1 MLLPISMGRLRNFF
15 VLLMAALYS
24 PGAGIAAVAPVAQLP
39 TVTASVTPSPYA
51 LPLLLVSDQNEWKD
65 FGIQVNMK
73 IYPRG
78 EEQADRVVDNEWE
91 VGVMDPFYAI
101 KAGNEGDIAVVG
113 IAGNLVSQFYLLTR
127 KETRLPSMPQAVQV
141 LNGTEVLGPVPSAEH
156 FYLSHFLGKSI
167 DSLRPAASKT
177 QADPGGAF
185 LKGKGDFILLRS
197 PEAFSAIQQGF
208 PAWPDFRK
216 SETFLP
222 ACLVASAAYADT
234 RKTLVIRWLEGYSRG
249 IRMIQENPSKAAS
262 RLKAFYQ
269 ETLKIEVSQR
279 LLEMEIAAVFFN
291 EKKQEEAFRSSGGN
305 PSAVERF
312 AHLMSDY
319 QVRLKVLKSKK
330 DPGEYILGKI
340 CDQLAALRG
349 EAEAQ
354 FRKTRMT
361 IAQTEKEGIK
371 VEKLRQ
377 QMDEAH
383 GQMEEGRGCLTV
395 IGILSNLMR
404 SAEQARV
411 EAHRFKKFRLI
422 EIGVGGL
429 LLAYYAGYAVWRKK
443 KGKK

>member
-1 MLLPISMGRLRNFF
+1 
-15 VLLMAALYS
+15 
-24 PGAGIAAVAPVAQLP
+24 
-39 TVTASVTPSPYA
+39 
-51 LPLLLVSDQNEWKD
+51 
-65 FGIQVNMK
+65 
-73 IYPRG
+73 
-78 EEQADRVVDNEWE
+78 
-91 VGVMDPFYAI
+91 MDPFYAI

-113 IAGNLVSQFYLLTR
+113 LAGNLPSQFYLLTR
-127 KETRLPSMPQAVQV
+127 KEVRLPSMPQAVQV
-141 LNGTEVLGPVPSAEH
+141 LKGKEVLGPVPSAED
-156 FYLSHFLGKSI
+156 FYLSLFLGRSI
-167 DSLRPAASKT
+167 DSLRPATSKT
-177 QADPGGAF
+177 QADPGEAF
-185 LKGKGDFILLRS
+185 LKGKGDFVLLRS
-197 PEAFSAIQQGF
+197 PGAFFAIQRGF

-222 ACLVASAAYADT
+222 VCLVASAAYADT

-249 IRMIQENPSKAAS
+249 IRMIQKSPSKTAS

-269 ETLKIEVSQR
+269 ETLKIEVPQR
-279 LLEMEIAAVFFN
+279 LLEIEIAAAFFN
-291 EKKQEEAFRSSGGN
+291 EKKQEEAFRRSGGK
-305 PSAVERF
+305 PSAVELF

-319 QVRLKVLKSKK
+319 LVRLEVLKSKK
-330 DPGEYILGKI
+330 DPGEYILGKV

-349 EAEAQ
+349 EAETQ
-354 FRKTRMT
+354 FRKTQIA
-361 IAQTEKEGIK
+361 IAQTEKEGTN

-404 SAEQARV
+404 SAEQATV